1 MEVVALKNSNF
12 NKWKWGN
19 EWKKEHIWK
28 KGRIEAPNLALGRKD

>member
-1 MEVVALKNSNF
+1 MKNLNF

>member
-1 MEVVALKNSNF
+1 MKNSNF

>member
-1 MEVVALKNSNF
+1 MEVVALKNLNF